1 MTLTQRL
8 RSPMSHLV
16 DAIHDVRPHALV
28 NPSID
33 NDGPMQTV
41 TVTYVMTPE
50 LIKAWGDKCAQQ
62 ADGGE

>member
-1 MTLTQRL
+1 MAKQPK
-8 RSPMSHLV
+8 SPMAHPV

-50 LIKAWGDKCAQQ
+50 LIKAWGDKCASQQ
-62 ADGGE
+62 DDGESS